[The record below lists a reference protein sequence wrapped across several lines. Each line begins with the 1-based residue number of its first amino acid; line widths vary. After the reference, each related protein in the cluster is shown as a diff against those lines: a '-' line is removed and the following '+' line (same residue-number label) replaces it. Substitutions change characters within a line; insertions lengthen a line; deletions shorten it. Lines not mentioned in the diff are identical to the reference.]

1 MCRGKTI
8 ERVKP
13 TEFYVSWKRLA
24 QRKRKRDA
32 LKKGYIYPI
41 WIVCIFKCL
50 SHTMHKLRYFNQ
62 IQLCAFFRLYAHTI
76 SLSLMPVVLF
86 LSLFIHWVDSRPQNM
101 KKKKRWIHHDQ
112 ELISLL
118 SLIPLIFHLYWPS
131 TKCISLSLYLVS
143 PSLSIYLSDAHSL
156 YLSLPLSTSAR
167 SIFSSLSCIIHS
179 IHVIFSLFPPSFYP
193 FSHPLN
199 SLLASLPKKGSLD
212 IFLHA
217 ETFRGKKSPE
227 MIDLNGVLNELIS
240 YSDHFNQ
247 YFYSSHSIFF

>member
-1 MCRGKTI
+1 MRMCRGKTI

-76 SLSLMPVVLF
+76 SLSLMPVMLF

-112 ELISLL
+112 ELISHFPPILAIYKMHFAFSLSRISFSFYL
-118 SLIPLIFHLYWPS
+118 SLGR
-131 TKCISLSLYLVS
+131 SLSLS
-143 PSLSIYLSDAHSL
+143 F
-156 YLSLPLSTSAR
+156 STSVY
-167 SIFSSLSCIIHS
+167 LC
-179 IHVIFSLFPPSFYP
+179 
-193 FSHPLN
+193 PLY
-199 SLLASLPKKGSLD
+199 
-212 IFLHA
+212 I
-217 ETFRGKKSPE
+217 
-227 MIDLNGVLNELIS
+227 
-240 YSDHFNQ
+240 
-247 YFYSSHSIFF
+247 